1 MRVMII
7 FPQKASCGARSIIVH
22 LREPWCRRAT
32 VHHHVG
38 IRQMWLQCNLLS
50 RQRICA
56 ISSCAAT
63 ICHVAFAPLRLR
75 ACLLQILT
83 VSDAAFREPSA
94 GLSARSSF
102 ICVDEDSAGLARLN
116 SACLF
121 VCLFVRFAHGLLADS
136 QFPLCAC
143 LSACASASASASGNN
158 FAILTL
164 LIFVV
169 FFARIA
175 FRFHVAIDRSAQG
188 VVWWAD
194 QPDNQLAKRAAN
206 EHPIASFQYKGQPI
220 NVLSLQQHTSIPS
233 NPPSKPSKPPST
245 QASQSCLFLCLFVC
259 VFLCC

>member
-1 MRVMII
+1 
-7 FPQKASCGARSIIVH
+7 
-22 LREPWCRRAT
+22 
-32 VHHHVG
+32 
-38 IRQMWLQCNLLS
+38 MWLQCNLLS

-102 ICVDEDSAGLARLN
+102 ICTDEDSTGLARLN

-121 VCLFVRFAHGLLADS
+121 VCLFVRFVHGLLADS

-143 LSACASASASASGNN
+143 LSACASASASTSGNN

-169 FFARIA
+169 FLLALLSDSMLLSIA
-175 FRFHVAIDRSAQG
+175 AHRV
-188 VVWWAD
+188 
-194 QPDNQLAKRAAN
+194 
-206 EHPIASFQYKGQPI
+206 
-220 NVLSLQQHTSIPS
+220 
-233 NPPSKPSKPPST
+233 
-245 QASQSCLFLCLFVC
+245 
-259 VFLCC
+259 